1 MLHGKDLMLEAVAMG
16 AQWKHRIRQ
25 ASATAKGRAF
35 TKLTKELIVAAKA
48 GADPSTNARLRAAI
62 ETAKKASMP
71 RDTLERAIKKGAGL
85 LESEHYETVVYEG
98 FGPHR
103 VPVIVEC
110 LTDNAKRT
118 TTNIKHLFRLGQL
131 TPVAWDFEHVGLLE
145 ATGHG
150 DPMEAAIECGA
161 QDVEDGTFYTNPA
174 DLDAVA
180 KALTARG
187 WTVSKM
193 RLGWRPKNPVTL
205 EDAARGEVEAFLG
218 ALDDDD
224 DVQHIYAAM

>member
-1 MLHGKDLMLEAVAMG
+1 MLEAQAMG

-25 ASATAKGRAF
+25 ASATARGRTF
-35 TKLTKELIVAAKA
+35 TKLTKELIMAAKA
-48 GADPSTNARLRAAI
+48 GADPATNARLRAAI

-71 RDTLERAIKKGAGL
+71 RDTLERAIKKGSGQ

-103 VPVIVEC
+103 VAVMVEC

-118 TTNIKHLFRLGQL
+118 STNIKHIFRHGQL
-131 TPVAWDFEHVGLLE
+131 TPVAWDFEHVGILE
-145 ATGHG
+145 ATGDG
-150 DPMEAAIECGA
+150 DPTEAAIDCGA
-161 QDVEDGTFYTNPA
+161 QDFNEGTFFTNPT

-180 KALTARG
+180 KALSARG
-187 WTVSKM
+187 WTVSEM

-205 EDAARGEVEAFLG
+205 DETARTEVEAFLTE
-218 ALDDDD
+218 LDSDD
-224 DVQHIYAAM
+224 DVQHIYPAM

>member
-1 MLHGKDLMLEAVAMG
+1 MLEALAMG

-35 TKLTKELIVAAKA
+35 TKLTKELIMAAKA
-48 GADPSTNARLRAAI
+48 GADPATNARLRAAI

-71 RDTLERAIKKGAGL
+71 RDTLERAIKKGSGQ

-103 VPVIVEC
+103 VAVIVEC

-118 TTNIKHLFRLGQL
+118 STNIKHIFRHGQM
-131 TPVAWDFEHVGLLE
+131 TAVAWDFEHVGILE
-145 ATGHG
+145 ATGEG
-150 DPMEAAIECGA
+150 DPTDIAIECGA
-161 QDVEDGTFYTNPA
+161 QDFDEGTFYTNPT

-180 KALTARG
+180 KALSALG
-187 WTVSKM
+187 WTVGEM
-193 RLGWRPKNPVTL
+193 RLGWRPKNPVSL
-205 EDAARGEVEAFLG
+205 EEAARGEVEAFLTE
-218 ALDDDD
+218 LDSDD
-224 DVQHIYAAM
+224 DVQHIYPAM